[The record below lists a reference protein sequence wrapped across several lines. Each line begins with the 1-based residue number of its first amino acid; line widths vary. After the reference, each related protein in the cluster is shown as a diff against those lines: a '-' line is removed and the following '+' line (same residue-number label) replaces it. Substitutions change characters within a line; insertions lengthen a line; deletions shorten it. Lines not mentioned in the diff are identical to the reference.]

1 MIRSKT
7 KTVDTKG
14 IVELFGG
21 KHQIVDD
28 YAKILKVII
37 SVKAV
42 EKWIERRAISMVH
55 ILQLETIAEKRSISF
70 DWKNFVRDN
79 A

>member
-1 MIRSKT
+1 MIRNKT
-7 KTVDTKG
+7 KTIDTQA

-21 KHQIVDD
+21 KHQIVAD
-28 YAKILKVII
+28 YAKILKIVI

-42 EKWIERRAISMVH
+42 EKWIERKGIATKH
-55 ILQLETIAEKRSISF
+55 ILHLETIADNRNIGF
-70 DWKNFVRDN
+70 NWKNFVREN